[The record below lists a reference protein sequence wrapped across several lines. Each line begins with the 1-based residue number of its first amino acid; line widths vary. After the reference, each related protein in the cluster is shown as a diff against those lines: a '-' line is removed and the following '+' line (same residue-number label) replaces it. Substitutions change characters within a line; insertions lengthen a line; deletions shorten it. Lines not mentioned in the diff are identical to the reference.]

1 MMNNTMVET
10 AEQAAGGFD
19 ITQTALYLVIAI
31 LCAFCISVAFTP
43 VIRVLAFKF
52 KVTDVPKDNRRMHKK
67 EMPLM
72 GGLAIFVAFL
82 ISTLIFCRLDM
93 RIAGMLLGATL
104 IVVTGIIDDK
114 YEMRAVVK
122 LLLQVSA
129 AVIAVLSGIEMD
141 YINLFGKII
150 EFGKFSGIVTVV
162 WIVALTNA
170 INLIDGLDGLS
181 CGISAISSVTL
192 LVSLIHTDTPFGVI
206 LMIGILAGSCMGFLP
221 FNFNP
226 AKIFM
231 GDTGALFLGYS
242 LSVLSIMGYFKLN
255 AIVTFW
261 VPFLV
266 FALPLVDTTF
276 AFVRRILTGRSPFS
290 ADRGHL
296 HHRLI
301 DRGYDQKHAV
311 LILYAVSGI
320 SGIAAILMSMGN
332 FVGGL
337 VVLCAAVVV
346 LVLNMVFTTD
356 VIEQDTAEAKK
367 TDESDNSQVN

>member
-1 MMNNTMVET
+1 MNNKMVET
-10 AEQAAGGFD
+10 AEQVARGFD

-72 GGLAIFVAFL
+72 GGLAIFIAFL
-82 ISTLIFCRLDM
+82 ISTLIFCRLDIK
-93 RIAGMLLGATL
+93 IAGMLLGATL

-114 YEMRAVVK
+114 YEMRAIVK
-122 LLLQVSA
+122 LLLQIAA

-141 YINLFGKII
+141 YINLFGRII

-356 VIEQDTAEAKK
+356 VIEPYSAETEK
-367 TDESDNSQVN
+367 TDESDNS

>member
-1 MMNNTMVET
+1 MNNLNNIFVDTFNF
-10 AEQAAGGFD
+10 A
-19 ITQTALYLVIAI
+19 QTPLYLFVAAI
-31 LCAFCISVAFTP
+31 CAFCISVALTP

-52 KVTDVPKDNRRMHKK
+52 KVTDVPKDGRRMHKK

-72 GGLAIFVAFL
+72 GGLAMFFAFL
-82 ISTLIFCRLDM
+82 ISVLIFCPPDQKT
-93 RIAGMLLGATL
+93 IGMLLGATL

-114 YEMRAVVK
+114 YEMRAIIK
-122 LLLQVSA
+122 LLLQIAA

-141 YINLFGKII
+141 YINLFGHII
-150 EFGKFSGIVTVV
+150 QFGNWSGLVTVV

-181 CGISAISSVTL
+181 CGISTISSFTL
-192 LVSLIHTDTPFGVI
+192 LISLIHTDTPFSVI
-206 LMIGILAGSCMGFLP
+206 VMIGILAGSCLGFLP

-231 GDTGALFLGYS
+231 GDTGALFLGYT

-266 FALPLVDTTF
+266 FALPLIDTTF

-311 LILYAVSGI
+311 LILYAVSGV
-320 SGIAAILMSMGN
+320 SGIAAVLMSIGK
-332 FVGGL
+332 FAGG
-337 VVLCAAVVV
+337 VIMLCVAVAI
-346 LVLNMVFTTD
+346 LILNLYLATEKTG
-356 VIEQDTAEAKK
+356 EAEK
-367 TDESDNSQVN
+367 TEPAEEVKEEK

>member
-1 MMNNTMVET
+1 MITAMVSSP
-10 AEQAAGGFD
+10 
-19 ITQTALYLVIAI
+19 LYLFIAA
-31 LCAFCISVAFTP
+31 LCAFFISVSLTP
-43 VIRVLAFKF
+43 IVRMLAFKF

-82 ISTLIFCRLDM
+82 VTTIVFCNYD
-93 RIAGMLLGATL
+93 IKIVGFLLGATL

-114 YEMRAVVK
+114 YEMNAIVK
-122 LLLQVSA
+122 LILQVAS
-129 AVIAVLSGIEMD
+129 AVIALLSGIE
-141 YINLFGKII
+141 IEQVTFFG
-150 EFGKFSGIVTVV
+150 EVVNFGKFSGVVTVF

-181 CGISAISSVTL
+181 CGVSTISSFTL
-192 LVSLIHTDTPFGVI
+192 LISLIHTDTPFYVI
-206 LMIGILAGSCMGFLP
+206 VMIAILAASCLGFLP

-242 LSVLSIMGYFKLN
+242 MSVLSIFGCFKLN
-255 AIVTFW
+255 ALVSFW
-261 VPFLV
+261 VPFLI
-266 FALPLVDTTF
+266 FALPLVDTAF
-276 AFVRRILTGRSPFS
+276 AFTRRILTGKSPFS

-301 DRGYDQKHAV
+301 DKGFDQRHSV

-320 SGIAAILMSMGN
+320 SGVSAVLISMDK
-332 FVGGL
+332 FVGGICIFL
-337 VVLCAAVVV
+337 VACAI
-346 LVLNMVFTTD
+346 LVLNMTVVAD
-356 VIEQDTAEAKK
+356 KSAEEQNKNNKE
-367 TDESDNSQVN
+367 Q

>member
-1 MMNNTMVET
+1 MNNLNNIFVDTFNF
-10 AEQAAGGFD
+10 A
-19 ITQTALYLVIAI
+19 QTPLYLFVAA
-31 LCAFCISVAFTP
+31 LCAFCISVALTP

-52 KVTDVPKDNRRMHKK
+52 KVTDVPKDGRRMHKK

-72 GGLAIFVAFL
+72 GGLAMFFAFL
-82 ISTLIFCRLDM
+82 ISTVIFCNLDVKTV
-93 RIAGMLLGATL
+93 GMLLGATL

-114 YEMRAVVK
+114 YEMKAIIK
-122 LLLQVSA
+122 LLLQIAA

-141 YINLFGKII
+141 YINLFGHII
-150 EFGKFSGIVTVV
+150 EFGAWSGLVTVV

-181 CGISAISSVTL
+181 CGISTISSFTL
-192 LVSLIHTDTPFGVI
+192 LISLIHTDTPFAVI
-206 LMIGILAGSCMGFLP
+206 VMIGILAGSCLGFLP

-231 GDTGALFLGYS
+231 GDTGALFLGYT

-266 FALPLVDTTF
+266 FALPLIDTTF
-276 AFVRRILTGRSPFS
+276 AFARRILTGRSPFS

-320 SGIAAILMSMGN
+320 SGISAVLMSIGK
-332 FVGGL
+332 FVGG
-337 VVLCAAVVV
+337 VVMLCVALAV
-346 LVLNMVFTTD
+346 LLLNLAFAD
-356 VIEQDTAEAKK
+356 EKNKDTQTQENK
-367 TDESDNSQVN
+367 TEE

>member
-1 MMNNTMVET
+1 MNNTMVET

-114 YEMRAVVK
+114 YEMCAVVK

-346 LVLNMVFTTD
+346 LVLNMIFTTD
-356 VIEQDTAEAKK
+356 VIELDTAEAKK